1 MSISSEEVGRLA
13 QLARLAID
21 DTHIQS
27 TADSV
32 GDVLEMIDTL
42 KRVDTSAVAPLSHP
56 LDEAQRL
63 RADEVSETNQRDAF
77 QAIAPATEEG
87 LYLVP
92 RVIE

>member
-1 MSISSEEVGRLA
+1 MSISPDEVGRLA

-21 DTHIQS
+21 DSHIES

-32 GDVLEMIDTL
+32 GDILEMIDQL
-42 KRVDTSAVAPLSHP
+42 KQVDTSQTTPLSHP
-56 LDEAQRL
+56 LDEVQRL
-63 RADEVSETNQRDAF
+63 REDRVTETDQRDAC